1 MTAPL
6 HLDPLPVEWAAHK
19 IDEYTFASQYG
30 PLVSDTDDD
39 SDHPDPD
46 DSDDDDEQGSARQD
60 RQASSPVDN
69 HYQTRGRDAEP
80 ADALDEEKVKRT
92 MRKRRKQLDE
102 INFQRLCITLAVRYR
117 NGVHASHDALNFLG
131 KEQPFITAWQW
142 IHAKLRYASNCL
154 ERSSWRDFRSDYKG
168 QLVFPAIL

>member
-6 HLDPLPVEWAAHK
+6 HLDHLPVEWAAHK

-69 HYQTRGRDAEP
+69 HYQSRGRDAGP

-102 INFQRLCITLAVRYR
+102 INCQRLCITA
-117 NGVHASHDALNFLG
+117 
-131 KEQPFITAWQW
+131 TAFTQ
-142 IHAKLRYASNCL
+142 AMTPSTFSA
-154 ERSSWRDFRSDYKG
+154 RSSLLLPLGSGSTPSCAMPRIAWKG
-168 QLVFPAIL
+168 HRGETFEVTTRVS